1 MVEVLSSVTAA
12 INIAKKLLEVS
23 ERTRDADSKLLV
35 ADLTINLA
43 EIKVQL
49 AEVMEENTQL
59 KAKINAEGEP
69 CPKCRKLGWH
79 VESSVPDSL
88 MGQVGGIRRT
98 YECSYCGFSEQHLW
112 AWQAEQGKRLR

>member
-1 MVEVLSSVTAA
+1 MVEVLSAVTAA

-35 ADLTINLA
+35 AELTMKLA
-43 EIKVQL
+43 DIKMQL
-49 AEVMEENTQL
+49 AEMMEENTRL

-79 VESSVPDSL
+79 VESSAPDSL
-88 MGQVGGIRRT
+88 MAQVGGIRRT
-98 YECSYCGFSEQHLW
+98 YECSYCDFSEEHLW
-112 AWQAEQGKRLR
+112 APQAQGNRK

>member
-12 INIAKKLLEVS
+12 INIAKKLREVS

-79 VESSVPDSL
+79 VESSQPDSFT
-88 MGQVGGIRRT
+88 GQVGGIRRT
-98 YECSYCGFSEQHLW
+98 YECSHCGFSEEHLW
-112 AWQAEQGKRLR
+112 AAHTQGNRK